1 MAVITIG
8 PEQPSVQVA
17 GRTRDKFEIV
27 TLSKE
32 QLNTPVYKKM
42 ESMNPEICDTQHDI
56 REPWVQQFTD
66 LPQTLKRLG
75 IKPRIQIGSGLNAR
89 PVSED
94 DGYIFTFHGTFT
106 KECAF
111 VDKRIL
117 DTDEADEMIE
127 VGQIDDYDRYN
138 LWEFRLFECVKTN
151 GPELTRQKM
160 ELEEVQKQRSE
171 DNLMGSIEKA
181 FSSIASKMSGDPND
195 LPDGQSGLL
204 KMITAMDEN
213 ERADLFAQAEIE
225 SDIIQRTSIEA
236 EPEKE

>member
-1 MAVITIG
+1 
-8 PEQPSVQVA
+8 
-17 GRTRDKFEIV
+17 
-27 TLSKE
+27 
-32 QLNTPVYKKM
+32 
-42 ESMNPEICDTQHDI
+42 
-56 REPWVQQFTD
+56 
-66 LPQTLKRLG
+66 
-75 IKPRIQIGSGLNAR
+75 
-89 PVSED
+89 
-94 DGYIFTFHGTFT
+94 
-106 KECAF
+106 
-111 VDKRIL
+111 
-117 DTDEADEMIE
+117 
-127 VGQIDDYDRYN
+127 
-138 LWEFRLFECVKTN
+138 
-151 GPELTRQKM
+151 M